1 MSNGFA
7 NLLDDRIKRFRNDLT
22 GDIERQNGFNEEIK
36 KSLENLQDL
45 SDKLLTEEF
54 DKMNEKLEQLSDLLS
69 VQADQLMKLNKD
81 AMAELAVLKERNRT
95 FGMKLGDCKS
105 IVLVVVFGWIGF
117 KWLIGDGDVLSAL
130 EAAAI
135 SQHV

>member
-36 KSLENLQDL
+36 KSLENL
-45 SDKLLTEEF
+45 SDKMMTEEF
-54 DKMNEKLEQLSDLLS
+54 DKMNEKLEQLSELLS
-69 VQADQLMKLNKD
+69 VQADQLMKLNKV

-105 IVLVVVFGWIGF
+105 IVLVIVFGWIGF

-135 SQHV
+135 SQHM